1 MEQHRGCPL
10 LLAHDSSESLAA
22 HACPRRLH
30 WGVRRYGKNGT
41 YGSYIYEP
49 EGRRI
54 VEAHDPKEPLFIYMA
69 LQVMH
74 APQEVPTEFSDLYPQ
89 PKYDMDYAIM

>member
-1 MEQHRGCPL
+1 MISTIAQFDVGVL
-10 LLAHDSSESLAA
+10 LCA
-22 HACPRRLH
+22 P
-30 WGVRRYGKNGT
+30 
-41 YGSYIYEP
+41 GSYIYEP